1 METSQIALL
10 IVAGFFV
17 GYLLL
22 QVRPLLSP
30 KRRALLS
37 EVRTSRK
44 RALEAST
51 DHERAAALVAGG
63 RAAAQAKRFTSAAGL
78 FLRALRLDPRSAEL
92 VETAAA
98 SLTPRPRLGR
108 TLFERRLAALTADG
122 VKGPA
127 YIALVK
133 ALADVYRKNPRW
145 RGLASVMDRLA
156 DHESR
161 VSASEP

>member
-22 QVRPLLSP
+22 QVRPLFSP

-37 EVRTSRK
+37 EVRSSRK
-44 RALEAST
+44 RALDATT
-51 DHERAAALVAGG
+51 DHDRAAALMAGG
-63 RAAAQAKRFTSAAGL
+63 RAAAQAKRYTSAAGL
-78 FLRALRLDPRSAEL
+78 FLRALRLDPASVEL

-98 SLTPRPRLGR
+98 SLAPRPRLGR
-108 TLFERRLAALTADG
+108 TLFERRLAALTAEG
-122 VKGPA
+122 VRGPA
-127 YIALVK
+127 YVALVK

-145 RGLASVMDRLA
+145 RGLAAVMDRLGE
-156 DHESR
+156 HE
-161 VSASEP
+161 AAAEKGP